1 MNSYETYY
9 PRPLLKR
16 DSFFSLNG
24 TWTLNGGDIEVPFP
38 PESDLSGYKGELG
51 TLHYEKEFSLPEGF
65 FKTSDKVIL
74 HFGAVDQVCDVYL
87 NENRLLH
94 HEGGYLPFSV
104 EITEYLQERNL
115 LRVEAVDI
123 LDPFYPY
130 GKQSKNPKGM
140 WYTPVSGIWQSVWIE
155 AFDRK
160 GIDDIRIETDEE
172 SVRFQLKSGCDH
184 YEISFPG
191 YSDTFDSDDIT
202 IHVED
207 LHLWSPD
214 DPHLYPVK
222 ISNGYDTIETY
233 FALRCL
239 EARKVNGH
247 RRIFLNG
254 KPLLVNGL
262 LDQGYF
268 EKGIFLP
275 ERPEDYEKDI
285 LNMKELGFN
294 CLRKHIKIEPEAFY
308 YYCDRHGML
317 VMQDMV
323 NSGPYLFFSDTVL
336 ATLGLNLKR
345 PIKDRKRYD
354 FFLQHCKDTIEH
366 LKSHPCIIAYT
377 IYNEGWGQQD
387 AAGTYEILKKLDPA
401 RLFDST
407 SGWFTD
413 KKSDFDSYHI
423 YFRNKVLQGGK
434 NILALSECGGF
445 IRDIAEHRSD
455 KGSRWGYG
463 SADSEEAL
471 TDKILEMH
479 EKMVIPSIRN
489 GLSLVVMTQIS
500 DVEGEINGLYTYDR
514 SVCKVNKEK
523 MKEANGRLQEVYENC
538 CKE

>member
-1 MNSYETYY
+1 
-9 PRPLLKR
+9 
-16 DSFFSLNG
+16 
-24 TWTLNGGDIEVPFP
+24 
-38 PESDLSGYKGELG
+38 
-51 TLHYEKEFSLPEGF
+51 
-65 FKTSDKVIL
+65 
-74 HFGAVDQVCDVYL
+74 
-87 NENRLLH
+87 
-94 HEGGYLPFSV
+94 
-104 EITEYLQERNL
+104 
-115 LRVEAVDI
+115 
-123 LDPFYPY
+123 
-130 GKQSKNPKGM
+130 
-140 WYTPVSGIWQSVWIE
+140 
-155 AFDRK
+155 
-160 GIDDIRIETDEE
+160 
-172 SVRFQLKSGCDH
+172 
-184 YEISFPG
+184 
-191 YSDTFDSDDIT
+191 
-202 IHVED
+202 
-207 LHLWSPD
+207 
-214 DPHLYPVK
+214 
-222 ISNGYDTIETY
+222 
-233 FALRCL
+233 
-239 EARKVNGH
+239 
-247 RRIFLNG
+247 
-254 KPLLVNGL
+254 
-262 LDQGYF
+262 
-268 EKGIFLP
+268 
-275 ERPEDYEKDI
+275 
-285 LNMKELGFN
+285 
-294 CLRKHIKIEPEAFY
+294 
-308 YYCDRHGML
+308 ML

-423 YFRNKVLQGGK
+423 YFRNKILHSGE

-445 IRDIAEHRSD
+445 IRDIAEHHSD

-489 GLSLVVMTQIS
+489 GLSLVIMTQIS

-514 SVCKVNKEK
+514 SVCKVNKER
-523 MKEANGRLQEVYENC
+523 MKEANRRLQETYIDC